1 MRKEKMTTGNLGI
14 YIDINKNGTVD
25 ADEKKWMD
33 DYLQN
38 EVKDINDKMKKLNKN
53 LINQLSGNDEDDPTS
68 SVA

>member
-1 MRKEKMTTGNLGI
+1 MTTGNLGI